1 LSNNR
6 GEKEMAT
13 PGQELASLDFE
24 NLIGGPLIAV
34 VHAQAQAAMATVNFV
49 KQVGFKPPEGG
60 APAAA
65 DPTNQTTGEPATVT
79 FSYKKMVPKADG
91 SGEEEKTA
99 QLMVPFLS
107 MLPVPYLRIQEANV
121 DFLAKINSVQFRQV
135 DTNLGVTGELEAKA
149 GWLWGSARLKVT
161 TTYQRQTKEGSTVTR
176 DYSMGVKV
184 KAVQDEIPG
193 GLDRLLTL
201 LESLIKEK
209 VS

>member
-1 LSNNR
+1 
-6 GEKEMAT
+6 MAT

-49 KQVGFKPPEGG
+49 KEVGFKPPDSGVTITPSDQ
-60 APAAA
+60 A
-65 DPTNQTTGEPATVT
+65 TGEPATVT
-79 FSYKKMVPKADG
+79 FTYKKMVPKADG

-99 QLMVPFLS
+99 ELTVPFLA
-107 MLPVPYLRIQEANV
+107 MLPIPYLRVEEANV

-135 DTNLGVTGELEAKA
+135 DTNIAVTGELEAKA

-161 TTYQRQTKEGSTVTR
+161 TQYQRQTKEGSTVTR

-184 KAVQDEIPG
+184 KAVQDEMPG
-193 GLDRLLTL
+193 GLARLLTI
-201 LESLIKEK
+201 LEALIKED

>member
-1 LSNNR
+1 
-6 GEKEMAT
+6 MAT

-34 VHAQAQAAMATVNFV
+34 VHAQAQAAMATVNFI
-49 KQVGFKPPEGG
+49 KQVGFKPPSGLQI
-60 APAAA
+60 AT
-65 DPTNQTTGEPATVT
+65 DQTTGEPATVSFT
-79 FSYKKMVPKADG
+79 YKKMVPKEDG

-99 QLMVPFLS
+99 TLTVPFLA
-107 MLPVPYLRIQEANV
+107 MLPIPYLRVQEANV

-135 DTNLGVTGELEAKA
+135 DTNLAVTGELEAKA

-184 KAVQDEIPG
+184 KAVQEEMPG
-193 GLDRLLTL
+193 GLDRLISL

-209 VS
+209 ITS

>member
-1 LSNNR
+1 
-6 GEKEMAT
+6 MAT

-34 VHAQAQAAMATVNFV
+34 VHAQAQAAMATVNFI
-49 KQVGFKPPEGG
+49 KQVGFKPPPSGTTIT
-60 APAAA
+60 AA
-65 DPTNQTTGEPATVT
+65 DQSTGEPATVT

-91 SGEEEKTA
+91 SGEEEKNAELT
-99 QLMVPFLS
+99 VPFLA
-107 MLPVPYLRIQEANV
+107 MLPIPYLRVQEANV

-161 TTYQRQTKEGSTVTR
+161 TTFQRSTKEGSTVTR

-184 KAVQDEIPG
+184 KAVQEEMPG
-193 GLDRLLTL
+193 GLDRLLSV